1 MPDHEN
7 VPYIVIE
14 REGGG
19 VGPFLWGVLL
29 GAGVALLLA
38 PRSGE
43 ETQEEIRLRARK
55 LRAAAEERVD
65 SVRDSVTDTITRT
78 RNQFQD
84 RMDSVLDVVDTRG
97 REAIESSRRVAS
109 DAREELRR
117 RVAEARTGVDA
128 ALEDDDRADTEL
140 SDSAESPVPEVVITD
155 VEIEEGDEHLASE

>member
-1 MPDHEN
+1 ARFASGTCVPRPTSSWTSRSISLCCGAHSCAPRRRRGLSGRPTERKCAMPDHEN

-55 LRAAAEERVD
+55 L
-65 SVRDSVTDTITRT
+65 
-78 RNQFQD
+78 
-84 RMDSVLDVVDTRG
+84 
-97 REAIESSRRVAS
+97 
-109 DAREELRR
+109 
-117 RVAEARTGVDA
+117 
-128 ALEDDDRADTEL
+128 
-140 SDSAESPVPEVVITD
+140 
-155 VEIEEGDEHLASE
+155 